1 MSTWYVTGEADE
13 LLRQAYPHTG
23 LNGTTVIGPEC
34 FASAD
39 GDLIQW
45 KGSAYGR
52 YPDEYTP
59 SSAFHV
65 VVGGDNPPA
74 MDATVTAAADTEY
87 VEYPLLRVREILERH
102 QV

>member
-1 MSTWYVTGEADE
+1 M
-13 LLRQAYPHTG
+13 
-23 LNGTTVIGPEC
+23 IGPPEC